1 MNQQKVLTLNH
12 PPPWTLQGEAYIFN
26 YWVSPQFLQRYKSFG
41 LTASSLGRMI
51 QVLLVRYQHTPV
63 GIYDELLILDHPLLC
78 KKTVSTIP
86 HIYVSSEISVEHGNA
101 LWGIPKQLAQFEWQT
116 DAQQTLCKINVAHE
130 SLSIE
135 IEKFKNSRI
144 FSIDS
149 RYFPRAL
156 LQCKQRTA
164 TQNFDFELKFKGQ
177 MCRIKNAQWQNTAS
191 LFPDFNQARFLQGF
205 YVANFKLHMA
215 EARIQYKTP

>member
-1 MNQQKVLTLNH
+1 MNQETNVTLTH
-12 PPPWTLQGEAYIFN
+12 PPPWNLQGEAYIFN
-26 YWVSPQFLQRYKSFG
+26 YWVSPQFLQQYKSFG

-63 GIYDELLILDHPLLC
+63 GVYDELLILDHPLLF
-78 KKTVSTIP
+78 KKMVSTIP
-86 HIYVSSEISVEHGNA
+86 HIYVSSAISVEHGNA
-101 LWGIPKQLAQFEWQT
+101 LWGIPKQLAQFEWQSE
-116 DAQQTLCKINVAHE
+116 AKQTLCKMSVAPQ

-135 IEKFKNSRI
+135 IKKFKNSRS

-156 LQCKQRTA
+156 LQCRQRTA
-164 TQNFDFELKFKGQ
+164 TQHFDFQLKFKGQ
-177 MCRIKNAQWQNTAS
+177 MCRIQHVTWQNTAF

-205 YVANFKLHMA
+205 YVPNFKLHMA
-215 EARIQYKTP
+215 EARIKTKNP